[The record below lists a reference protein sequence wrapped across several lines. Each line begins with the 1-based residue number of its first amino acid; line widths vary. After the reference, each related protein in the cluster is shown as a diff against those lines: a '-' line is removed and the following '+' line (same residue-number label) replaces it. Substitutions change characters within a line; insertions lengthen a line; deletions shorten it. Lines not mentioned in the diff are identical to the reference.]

1 MTLFTAN
8 AAAYFSGM
16 DRDSPEFDFYISATS
31 ESDVAQEVAR
41 VLRDAGYSIYLP
53 ERKDEAETRR
63 FAASKSKAFVLP
75 LMNDNQ
81 QGQFLAD
88 ILNFAPLGIAEGRVV
103 VIQFE
108 DCELAGLIDPNLITN
123 LSGLTDSRAR
133 KLRITNAVEVPLPPG
148 APTAADEVPAPGP
161 EEDTP
166 PSEVEPLAP
175 ANGVAPDP
183 TQQDRGIEEVNQPS
197 VDARKEHVASFI
209 PPATIDQGE
218 PGAPRQHIRYEEAAR
233 PSADVFQKHSES
245 AIPPA
250 GADRSESG
258 PIHETGDPAID
269 DPLTALVDIISEK
282 DPRSLVRSSLRP
294 PKWLSREL
302 AAARVTPA
310 SLNGKARRDNQDARP
325 AAGREPLEFAVSHP
339 IQFSMGVPFIVDAF
353 IYRQNDRRLAVLRAA
368 ELSPENDRFRSS
380 GSAEAVGGTKL
391 RVTPRLPWSTEPV
404 ARTVDWS
411 GTLSNVSFRVI
422 TPKYAT
428 SKTVQGSCGIS
439 VDGLTIGQTH
449 FELQLSNGDHSH
461 PRQLSRAAV
470 IKSAFAS
477 YANRD
482 RRRVLARIQGVE
494 QLGVSVFA
502 DVNGLRGREQ
512 SKKQIFQVIDSS
524 DVLYL
529 FWSKHAKR
537 STWIE
542 QEWRYG
548 MEKKGR
554 GFIDLVP
561 LVDPNKAPPP
571 LELADQRLFRS
582 WIATN
587 SDDGKSLSL
596 WEKIRSWLGN

>member
-1 MTLFTAN
+1 MPP
-8 AAAYFSGM
+8 
-16 DRDSPEFDFYISATS
+16 DSPEFDFYISATS

-41 VLRDAGYSIYLP
+41 VLRDAGYTIYLP
-53 ERKDEAETRR
+53 ERKDEAATKR
-63 FAASKSKAFVLP
+63 FVASKSKAFVLP

-81 QGQFLAD
+81 QSQFLAD

-108 DCELAGLIDPNLITN
+108 DCELAGLIDPNLVTN
-123 LSGLTDSRAR
+123 LSGLTNSRAR
-133 KLRITNAVEVPLPPG
+133 KLRIINAVEAPLPTS
-148 APTAADEVPAPGP
+148 APTEAD
-161 EEDTP
+161 EDTP
-166 PSEVEPLAP
+166 PSEVEPFAP

-183 TQQDRGIEEVNQPS
+183 PRQDGGIEKVNPPS
-197 VDARKEHVASFI
+197 GDARKAHAASFI
-209 PPATIDQGE
+209 PPAAVDQGE
-218 PGAPRQHIRYEEAAR
+218 PGPPRQHIRYEEAIR
-233 PSADVFQKHSES
+233 PSANVFQKRLASS
-245 AIPPA
+245 IPR
-250 GADRSESG
+250 ADVDQSESG

-282 DPRSLVRSSLRP
+282 DLAPLVRSPLRP
-294 PKWLSREL
+294 PKWLSQEL
-302 AAARVTPA
+302 AAARFAPA
-310 SLNGKARRDNQDARP
+310 SPNGKARRDNQDARP

-339 IQFSMGVPFIVDAF
+339 IQFSMGVPFIVDAL

-368 ELSPENDRFRSS
+368 ELSSDNDRFRSS
-380 GSAEAVGGTKL
+380 GSAEAAPGTKL
-391 RVTPRLPWSTEPV
+391 RVIPRLPWPTEP
-404 ARTVDWS
+404 AAQMVDWS
-411 GTLSNVSFRVI
+411 GALSIVSFQVI

-428 SKTVQGSCGIS
+428 NKTVHGTCGIS
-439 VDGLTIGQTH
+439 VDGLTIGQVH
-449 FELQLSNGDHSH
+449 FQLQLSNGDHSRA
-461 PRQLSRAAV
+461 RQISRAAV

-477 YANRD
+477 YANQD

-502 DVNGLRGREQ
+502 DFNGLRGNEQ
-512 SKKQIFQVIDSS
+512 SKKQIFQVINSS

-582 WIATN
+582 WTATN

-596 WEKIRSWLGN
+596 WEKVRSWLGKLVPPPEL

>member
-1 MTLFTAN
+1 MTP
-8 AAAYFSGM
+8 
-16 DRDSPEFDFYISATS
+16 DSPEFDFYISATS

-41 VLRDAGYSIYLP
+41 VLRDAGYTIYLP
-53 ERKDEAETRR
+53 EQKDEAATKR
-63 FAASKSKAFVLP
+63 FAASKSKTFVLP

-81 QGQFLAD
+81 QSQFLAD

-108 DCELAGLIDPNLITN
+108 DCELAGLIDPNLVTN

-133 KLRITNAVEVPLPPG
+133 KLRIINAVEAPLPTS
-148 APTAADEVPAPGP
+148 APTEADEVPAPGP

-166 PSEVEPLAP
+166 PSEVEPFAP

-183 TQQDRGIEEVNQPS
+183 PQENRGIEKVNSPS
-197 VDARKEHVASFI
+197 GDARKEHAASFI
-209 PPATIDQGE
+209 PPAAVGQGG
-218 PGAPRQHIRYEEAAR
+218 PGPPRQHIRYEEAIR
-233 PSADVFQKHSES
+233 PSADVFQKRLASS
-245 AIPPA
+245 IPPA
-250 GADRSESG
+250 DVDQSESG

-282 DPRSLVRSSLRP
+282 DPVRSSLQP
-294 PKWLSREL
+294 AKWLSKEL
-302 AAARVTPA
+302 AAARVAPA
-310 SLNGKARRDNQDARP
+310 SLNGKARRDNHNARP

-339 IQFSMGVPFIVDAF
+339 IQFSMGVPFIVDAL

-368 ELSPENDRFRSS
+368 ELSSDNDRFRSS
-380 GSAEAVGGTKL
+380 GSAEAVRGSKL
-391 RVTPRLPWSTEPV
+391 RVTLGLPWRTEP
-404 ARTVDWS
+404 AAQMVDWS
-411 GTLSNVSFRVI
+411 GALSNVSFQVV

-428 SKTVQGSCGIS
+428 SKTMHGTCGIS
-439 VDGLTIGQTH
+439 VDGLTIGQVH
-449 FELQLSNGDHSH
+449 FELQLNNGDHSYA
-461 PRQLSRAAV
+461 RQISRAAM

-477 YANRD
+477 YANQD

-502 DVNGLRGREQ
+502 DVNGLRGNEQ

-548 MEKKGR
+548 MERKGA
-554 GFIDLVP
+554 GFINFVP

-571 LELADQRLFRS
+571 PELANQKLFQNS
-582 WIATN
+582 TVIN

-596 WEKIRSWLGN
+596 WEKVRSWLGT

>member
-1 MTLFTAN
+1 MR
-8 AAAYFSGM
+8 
-16 DRDSPEFDFYISATS
+16 RDSPEFDFYISATS
-31 ESDVAQEVAR
+31 KSDVAQEVAG

-53 ERKDEAETRR
+53 ERKDEAETKR

-81 QGQFLAD
+81 QSQFLAD

-108 DCELAGLIDPNLITN
+108 DCELAGLIDPNLITD
-123 LSGLTDSRAR
+123 LSGLTNSRAR
-133 KLRITNAVEVPLPPG
+133 KLRIINAVEVPLPTG
-148 APTAADEVPAPGP
+148 APTEADEIPPLAPVP
-161 EEDTP
+161 EKDTP
-166 PSEVEPLAP
+166 PPEVEPLAP
-175 ANGVAPDP
+175 ANEVAPDP
-183 TQQDRGIEEVNQPS
+183 PQQDRGIEELNPPS
-197 VDARKEHVASFI
+197 VDARKEHAAAFI

-233 PSADVFQKHSES
+233 PSADVFQKHAES
-245 AIPPA
+245 SISPA
-250 GADRSESG
+250 GADRSEPG
-258 PIHETGDPAID
+258 PIYETGDPAID

-294 PKWLSREL
+294 PKWLSKEL

-310 SLNGKARRDNQDARP
+310 SLNGEARRDNQDARP

-368 ELSPENDRFRSS
+368 ELSSDNDRFRSS

-411 GTLSNVSFRVI
+411 GALSIVSFQVI

-428 SKTVQGSCGIS
+428 GKTVQGSCGIS
-439 VDGLTIGQTH
+439 VDGLTIGQVH
-449 FELQLSNGDHSH
+449 FQLQLSNGDHAH
-461 PRQLSRAAV
+461 ARQISRAAV

-477 YANRD
+477 YASRD

-512 SKKQIFQVIDSS
+512 SKKQIFQVI
-524 DVLYL
+524 
-529 FWSKHAKR
+529 
-537 STWIE
+537 E
-542 QEWRYG
+542 
-548 MEKKGR
+548 
-554 GFIDLVP
+554 LV
-561 LVDPNKAPPP
+561 
-571 LELADQRLFRS
+571 
-582 WIATN
+582 
-587 SDDGKSLSL
+587 
-596 WEKIRSWLGN
+596 